1 MYIYTTYMH
10 TCIHAYMRTYK
21 NTHIHT
27 PIIHHKVQMSP
38 ERVVVK
44 EVPFEV
50 EVTREV
56 PVPVER
62 VIYKEVLVRISIHM
76 FLKYLFFSKLKYL
89 ISQN

>member
-1 MYIYTTYMH
+1 
-10 TCIHAYMRTYK
+10 
-21 NTHIHT
+21 
-27 PIIHHKVQMSP
+27 MSP

-62 VIYKEVLVRISIHM
+62 VIYKEVLVRISIHI
-76 FLKYLFFSKLKYL
+76 FLKYLIPQHGSIKLILEVFEYPNQLCEYIRNHSSL
-89 ISQN
+89 IL